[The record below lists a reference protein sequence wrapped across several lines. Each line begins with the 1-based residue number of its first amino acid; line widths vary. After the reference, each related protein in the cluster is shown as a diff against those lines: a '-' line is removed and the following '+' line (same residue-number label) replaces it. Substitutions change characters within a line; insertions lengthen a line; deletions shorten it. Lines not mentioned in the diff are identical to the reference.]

1 MYIAKKSM
9 RTFRHFL
16 CPHGFKIY
24 AKFDFNFLGYLNKT
38 SLFSVNSKFT
48 VISFDVLFSK

>member
-9 RTFRHFL
+9 WTFRHFL